1 LQGRDAPVAGDW
13 PAAFSYGSASLYQAV
28 LMSSLLA
35 TIRARWAVATIFGL
49 HGFIWGS
56 WVPHIPLAKERLA
69 VGEGLFGVAL
79 LGIAV
84 GAVIAMPLAGAL
96 INRYGSAVMTTLTGI
111 GFFLAFFAPVLA
123 PTLPLF
129 ILGGAIYGACI
140 GSMDVSMNSHG
151 LLVEKTLQVPTM
163 SLYHGLFSVGG
174 FLGAFAGAA
183 ALSVMN
189 ELAHAALVSG
199 ICLAVH
205 LVAVPFLLPTHLD
218 KGLSGSH
225 FAWPTPATIGLG
237 LLCFLALMAEGSI
250 IDWSAILLTQRFGI
264 DAGMAAL
271 GYGLFSAGMAVTRL
285 LGDGWRKRF
294 GAVRLVTVSGAVTAI
309 AMAISLAMPDPVMS
323 IIALGIAGLG
333 LGNVAPVLFAGGG
346 RLEPDAPGRGI
357 AAVTTLGYAGFLAGP
372 PLIGFTAEVT
382 GLTLA
387 LGLTALAAA
396 IIALTAR
403 AVAPADTY

>member
-1 LQGRDAPVAGDW
+1 
-13 PAAFSYGSASLYQAV
+13 
-28 LMSSLLA
+28 
-35 TIRARWAVATIFGL
+35 
-49 HGFIWGS
+49 
-56 WVPHIPLAKERLA
+56 
-69 VGEGLFGVAL
+69 
-79 LGIAV
+79 
-84 GAVIAMPLAGAL
+84 
-96 INRYGSAVMTTLTGI
+96 
-111 GFFLAFFAPVLA
+111 
-123 PTLPLF
+123 
-129 ILGGAIYGACI
+129 
-140 GSMDVSMNSHG
+140 
-151 LLVEKTLQVPTM
+151 
-163 SLYHGLFSVGG
+163 
-174 FLGAFAGAA
+174 
-183 ALSVMN
+183 
-189 ELAHAALVSG
+189 
-199 ICLAVH
+199 
-205 LVAVPFLLPTHLD
+205 
-218 KGLSGSH
+218 
-225 FAWPTPATIGLG
+225 
-237 LLCFLALMAEGSI
+237 
-250 IDWSAILLTQRFGI
+250 
-264 DAGMAAL
+264 
-271 GYGLFSAGMAVTRL
+271 MAVTRL